1 MTMFIEDEELR
12 SLYEAASAE
21 HITAIE
27 TGLLQLE
34 KNPTDLAPLKAL
46 LREAHSLKGDSRMLG
61 VIAAEQ
67 VMHQMEDILMA
78 LDRSAIVMTPELG
91 DRLYQGL
98 DAIDKIANEAITGKP
113 SGVDLAAA
121 IAAVQGAEPLAN
133 GSNDP
138 NEIVATTNELDFGA
152 ALAANAESFGAVGDL
167 DFGEALAATAAS
179 FGSVGD
185 LDFGEA
191 LAATAAS
198 FGSVSDLDFGEA
210 LAAATNPAEETSAA
224 GAMLDLSFLA
234 DFDREAE
241 NPALSA
247 IVTESWPEVVVP
259 NPAPAESFEISTIKV
274 EASRLERLTIQVDEL
289 SVAKLR
295 IAQRQDDMLALYRR
309 WEDWSRQLPSN
320 DSQVQQ
326 FGQLLN
332 QMRLTSA
339 EDNARLAAVSN
350 ELESGIRQMRM
361 LPLQSIFAVFPRMV
375 RDLARQQEKSI
386 EFIIEGG
393 EILAD
398 KQILEALKDPLT
410 HILRNAIDHGI
421 EPLMERG
428 QKAPTA
434 KLRLRGIQ
442 RGNQIE
448 IQVIDDGRGLDLDAI
463 RQTAMWRGLHSPAEL
478 AQMNEEQI
486 QSLIF
491 APGFSTRTT
500 VTEISGRG
508 VGLDVVRTNIEK
520 IKGTVRIESL
530 PDQGCTFRIL
540 LNNSLA
546 TVDALIM
553 RVDCLPYAMPID
565 NIETML
571 FVDRQE
577 IFSIDG
583 KLTVNWQQQS
593 VSLIWLADLLELSW
607 NAPQSGEAIEKLR
620 SQIPCIFVKID
631 GQYLGILVDELLEQQ
646 QIVVKAPNRLLRNI
660 RNISGASILGNG
672 EICMVLNLLEIFQTA
687 GGQTART
694 ARPLLVEDR
703 PASHILLVE
712 DSIPI
717 RTQVKRILVSAGYE
731 VTTAVD
737 GADGFNQLLSGS
749 FDGIVSDIEMPN
761 LTGLE
766 MTGQIRQRPEYQN
779 LPIVLVSTLA
789 GPEHR
794 QRGLSVGA
802 SAYLTK
808 GDFDQSLLLQTLSQ
822 LLKL

>member
-1 MTMFIEDEELR
+1 MTMFIDDEELR

-21 HITAIE
+21 HIAAIE

-34 KNPTDLAPLKAL
+34 KNPTDRSPLKML

-67 VMHQMEDILMA
+67 VMHQIEEVLMDLDQGA
-78 LDRSAIVMTPELG
+78 LAVTPELC
-91 DRLYQGL
+91 DRLYKGL
-98 DAIDKIANEAITGKP
+98 DAIDKIAKEATTGQP
-113 SGVDLAAA
+113 AGVDLEMV
-121 IAAVQGAEPLAN
+121 IAAVRGIKYFASEAQESRELAPPEAI
-133 GSNDP
+133 GSFTIP
-138 NEIVATTNELDFGA
+138 SVASEA
-152 ALAANAESFGAVGDL
+152 YGDL
-167 DFGEALAATAAS
+167 DFSATLPTMTEALEANS
-179 FGSVGD
+179 NP
-185 LDFGEA
+185 DFSGM
-191 LAATAAS
+191 LADMD
-198 FGSVSDLDFGEA
+198 FSDSLPT
-210 LAAATNPAEETSAA
+210 ATNPIEESSAA
-224 GAMLDLSFLA
+224 GAMPDLAFLA
-234 DFDREAE
+234 DFNRKSE
-241 NPALSA
+241 NPP
-247 IVTESWPEVVVP
+247 IVAESWPEEIVS
-259 NPAPAESFEISTIKV
+259 APPPTENFEISTIKV
-274 EASRLERLTIQVDEL
+274 EASRLERLTIQADEL

-295 IAQRQDDMLALYRR
+295 IAQRQDDLLALSRF
-309 WEDWSRQLPSN
+309 WEEWSRQLPSN
-320 DSQVQQ
+320 DPQLQQ

-361 LPLQSIFAVFPRMV
+361 LPLQSIFSVFPRMV
-375 RDLARQQEKSI
+375 RDLARQQDKAI
-386 EFIIEGG
+386 EFMVEGG

-421 EPLMERG
+421 EPLTERG
-428 QKAPTA
+428 NKSPTA

-463 RQTAMWRGLHSPAEL
+463 RQTAMWRGLYSPAEL
-478 AQMNEEQI
+478 TQMNKEQI

-553 RVDCLPYAMPID
+553 RVDRLPYAMPID

-593 VSLIWLADLLELSW
+593 VSLVWLADLLELNW
-607 NAPQSGEAIEKLR
+607 KAPESGAAIEHLR
-620 SQIPCIFVKID
+620 AQIPCVFVKID
-631 GQYLGILVDELLEQQ
+631 GQFLGILVDELLEQQ
-646 QIVVKAPNRLLRNI
+646 QIVVKTPNRLLRNI

-672 EICMVLNLLEIFQTA
+672 EICMVLNLLEIFQMA
-687 GGQTART
+687 SGQTTRT
-694 ARPLLVEDR
+694 TRPLLIADR
-703 PASHILLVE
+703 PPSHILLVE

-717 RTQVKRILVSAGYE
+717 RTQVKRILVGAGYE
-731 VTTAVD
+731 VTTAID
-737 GADGFNQLLSGS
+737 GTDGFNQLLTGT

-766 MTGQIRQRPEYQN
+766 MTSQIRQLPEYQH

-789 GPEHR
+789 SPEHR
-794 QRGLSVGA
+794 QRGLSMGA
-802 SAYLTK
+802 NAYLTK

-822 LLKL
+822 LLKS

>member
-1 MTMFIEDEELR
+1 MTMFIDDEELR

-34 KNPTDLAPLKAL
+34 KNPTDRSPLKML

-67 VMHQMEDILMA
+67 VMHQMEEVMMDLDQGA
-78 LDRSAIVMTPELG
+78 LAVTPELC
-91 DRLYQGL
+91 DQLYQGL
-98 DAIDKIANEAITGKP
+98 DAIDKIAKEATTGQP
-113 SGVDLAAA
+113 AGVDLEMV
-121 IAAVQGAEPLAN
+121 IAAVRGTKYSAN
-133 GSNDP
+133 EAQESIGLFTIPS
-138 NEIVATTNELDFGA
+138 VASE
-152 ALAANAESFGAVGDL
+152 VYGDL
-167 DFGEALAATAAS
+167 DFSATPPTMTEAWEANSNQDFSGMLA
-179 FGSVGD
+179 D
-185 LDFGEA
+185 MDFGDS
-191 LAATAAS
+191 LAT
-198 FGSVSDLDFGEA
+198 V
-210 LAAATNPAEETSAA
+210 TNPTEESSAA
-224 GAMLDLSFLA
+224 GAMPDLAFLA
-234 DFDREAE
+234 DFNRKFE
-241 NPALSA
+241 NPP
-247 IVTESWPEVVVP
+247 IVAESWPEEIV
-259 NPAPAESFEISTIKV
+259 APPPPTENFEISTIKV
-274 EASRLERLTIQVDEL
+274 EASRLERLTIQADEL

-295 IAQRQDDMLALYRR
+295 IAQRQDDLLALYRF
-309 WEDWSRQLPSN
+309 WEEWSRQLPGN
-320 DSQVQQ
+320 DPQIQQ

-361 LPLQSIFAVFPRMV
+361 LPLQSIFSVFPRMV
-375 RDLARQQEKSI
+375 RDLARQQDKAI
-386 EFIIEGG
+386 EFMVEGG

-421 EPLMERG
+421 EPLKERG
-428 QKAPTA
+428 NKSPTA

-463 RQTAMWRGLHSPAEL
+463 RQTAMWRGLYSPAEL

-530 PDQGCTFRIL
+530 PDRGCTFRIL

-553 RVDCLPYAMPID
+553 RVDSLPYAMPID

-593 VSLIWLADLLELSW
+593 VSLIWLADLLELNW
-607 NAPQSGEAIEKLR
+607 QAPESGAAIEQLR
-620 SQIPCIFVKID
+620 SQIPCVFVKID
-631 GQYLGILVDELLEQQ
+631 GQFLGILVDELLEQQ
-646 QIVVKAPNRLLRNI
+646 QIVVKTPNRLLRNI

-672 EICMVLNLLEIFQTA
+672 EICMVLNLLEIFQMA
-687 GGQTART
+687 SGQTTRT
-694 ARPLLVEDR
+694 TRPLLIADR
-703 PASHILLVE
+703 PPSHILLVE

-717 RTQVKRILVSAGYE
+717 RTQVKRILVGAGYE

-737 GADGFNQLLSGS
+737 GTDGFNQLLTGS

-766 MTGQIRQRPEYQN
+766 MTSQIRQLPEYQN

-789 GPEHR
+789 SSEHR
-794 QRGLSVGA
+794 QRGLSMGA

-822 LLKL
+822 LLKS